1 MVTIIL
7 ATALLVA
14 VAGLAVEIGIA
25 SWNIRRANR
34 YRQGKASA
42 EINAGRAKNRRK
54 EMEEHVNFME
64 EYSGELS
71 WLLTFLYNR
80 YNKFADLE
88 DEINGGIKES
98 GGGTPVGEADDRYKD
113 LKRALKIIRIT
124 ARASDRMETL
134 RHSIRDDFRDYDE
147 DAGRDSESGKP
158 SEGGCEEPP
167 EPEAVNF

>member
-14 VAGLAVEIGIA
+14 VAGLGVEIGIA

-34 YRQGKASA
+34 YRRGKASA
-42 EINAGRAKNRRK
+42 ELVAERAKNRRK
-54 EMEEHVNFME
+54 EVEEHVNFME

-80 YNKFADLE
+80 YNQFADLE

-98 GGGTPVGEADDRYKD
+98 DGGTPVGEADDRYKD

-134 RHSIRDDFRDYDE
+134 WSSIMDDFRDYDA
-147 DAGRDSESGKP
+147 DDGRDSESVKP
-158 SEGGCEEPP
+158 SEGDAE
-167 EPEAVNF
+167 EPEAENL